1 MNVAGQGRLKM
12 TTINV
17 QLELTGVSLASPS
30 TVGRATIAPPRN
42 IGFLSSITPDPIL
55 LTAFLVGT
63 GLSSV
68 ISGTTSDPPVNLSYN
83 KLNIQ
88 KRRGNQK
95 NAFCAVIAAVGGAI
109 TSAAVAGD
117 SDTTTTYVSLVG
129 DPSGIGD
136 QNIKGGVSL
145 DSYKLNKKR
154 KEYLSKLSGGGVYGD
169 PNIVLYTNQSSQMH
183 ADEIGAWGTGMPVVQ
198 SAAGI
203 ANNPAQ
209 FQTDFT
215 TGPLGAGGLLSG
227 AKALIISDDPFFR
240 ASRADLIKQVNMWL
254 AGDPTVRKVVYPS
267 QIYGSPVLK
276 DSSAT
281 PQPQQPTSGQSI
293 LYGPDLIA
301 AYHLLGTLARV
312 CFEDP
317 TASPGFVSAV
327 PFIVEL

>member
-1 MNVAGQGRLKM
+1 
-12 TTINV
+12 
-17 QLELTGVSLASPS
+17 
-30 TVGRATIAPPRN
+30 
-42 IGFLSSITPDPIL
+42 
-55 LTAFLVGT
+55 
-63 GLSSV
+63 
-68 ISGTTSDPPVNLSYN
+68 VNLKYD

-95 NAFCAVIAAVGGAI
+95 NAFCAVIATVGGAF
-109 TSAAVAGD
+109 TSTAVAGD
-117 SDTTTTYVSLVG
+117 PDRTTTYVSLVG
-129 DPSGIGD
+129 DPGGIND

-154 KEYLSKLSGGGVYGD
+154 KQYLSKLPGGVYND
-169 PNIVLYTNQSSQMH
+169 SNIVLYTNQSSQMH
-183 ADEIGAWGTGMPVVQ
+183 TDEIGAWGTGMPIVP

-203 ANNPAQ
+203 ANDPTQ
-209 FQTDFT
+209 FQADFNT
-215 TGPLGAGGLLSG
+215 GGPLSAGGLYSG

-240 ASRADLIKQVNMWL
+240 ASRADLIMQVNTWL
-254 AGDPTVRKVVYPS
+254 TTDSTRKVVYPS
-267 QIYGSPVLK
+267 QIYGGPV
-276 DSSAT
+276 SSTT
-281 PQPQQPTSGQSI
+281 PQSQRPASDQSI